1 MAEYKNVKDKLSAEL
16 KSAKLSP
23 KGKAVSKAVISAL
36 EDFCHQNSEF
46 EQAVMQG
53 GKVGDC
59 IESTVKGSGNSISD
73 LEVYKK
79 AVQFYFP
86 GAKVHMSLTLDLGD
100 DGFSNKPEDKPITV
114 STNNKVELSLDDLLD
129 F

>member
-1 MAEYKNVKDKLSAEL
+1 MAQYKSVKDKLAAEL
-16 KSAKLSP
+16 KAAKLSS
-23 KGKAVSKAVISAL
+23 KGKAVSKAVVAAL
-36 EDFCHQNSEF
+36 EDFCRQNSEF

-59 IESTVKGSGNSISD
+59 IESTVKGVGSSVSD
-73 LEVYKK
+73 LEVYKR
-79 AVQFYFP
+79 AVEFYFP
-86 GAKVHMSLTLDLGD
+86 GAKVHMTLTLDLGD
-100 DGFSNKPEDKPITV
+100 GGFSNKPEDKPITV